1 MNSVRAR
8 ILLPVLLLVLLGDV
22 LISWLVLRDS
32 HHEIEEVYDAQL
44 AQSARLLQGVLRQR
58 DPGEADWD
66 KLYQA
71 FDQAMSRVGEDG
83 VAHPYETRLTFQV
96 WRRDGQL
103 LVRSA
108 EAPTLAAPPTSLGS
122 HDIVENGND
131 WCAFLLADE
140 QQGLLIWVGERDD
153 IRQDLI
159 ERIVRHTLWPTLIGV
174 PLLTV
179 LIWLTIGWGLTPL
192 RAMVRSIRGRNTDT
206 LQPLNLKPLPT
217 DLEPMQTALNRLL
230 VQMDDLLERERRFIA
245 DAAHE
250 LRTPLAILRIHA
262 QNAQSAAT
270 EAQRREALDFLVN
283 GVDRATRIGSQL
295 LTMARIEP
303 QLSNPVR
310 KPVQLTELVR
320 EELAELTPLAMEKGV
335 ELVLEGEEACWV
347 QTEPVALAIALQNL
361 VTNALNF
368 SPAGS
373 EVKVVIGV
381 NCLSVEDQ
389 GPGIDE
395 AEMERL
401 FERFYSRDNANGAGL
416 GLAIVEM
423 IVGKIGSALTLH
435 NLAQGGLRARLSF
448 TACAQAPA
456 GIPHR

>member
-1 MNSVRAR
+1 
-8 ILLPVLLLVLLGDV
+8 
-22 LISWLVLRDS
+22 
-32 HHEIEEVYDAQL
+32 
-44 AQSARLLQGVLRQR
+44 
-58 DPGEADWD
+58 
-66 KLYQA
+66 
-71 FDQAMSRVGEDG
+71 
-83 VAHPYETRLTFQV
+83 
-96 WRRDGQL
+96 
-103 LVRSA
+103 
-108 EAPTLAAPPTSLGS
+108 
-122 HDIVENGND
+122 
-131 WCAFLLADE
+131 
-140 QQGLLIWVGERDD
+140 
-153 IRQDLI
+153 
-159 ERIVRHTLWPTLIGV
+159 
-174 PLLTV
+174 
-179 LIWLTIGWGLTPL
+179 
-192 RAMVRSIRGRNTDT
+192 
-206 LQPLNLKPLPT
+206 
-217 DLEPMQTALNRLL
+217 
-230 VQMDDLLERERRFIA
+230 
-245 DAAHE
+245 
-250 LRTPLAILRIHA
+250 
-262 QNAQSAAT
+262 
-270 EAQRREALDFLVN
+270 LDFLVN

-423 IVGKIGSALTLH
+423 IVGKIGSTLSLH
-435 NLAQGGLRARLSF
+435 NLAEGGLCARLSF